1 MDGVK
6 QGQEERVRGLQK
18 ELQGDLYRD
27 ADRKHKDMLIMLKVG
42 VGVHGIYVCNGNS
55 RVNHCCTPFTK

>member
-6 QGQEERVRGLQK
+6 QGQEEQVRGLQK

-42 VGVHGIYVCNGNS
+42 VGVHGMCAMVIAE
-55 RVNHCCTPFTK
+55 